1 MKGLANENVQSA
13 SFKMLQKALEMD
25 TDLTQVHGSAR
36 APRDQQGRTMHSG
49 LKFEKTV

>member
-1 MKGLANENVQSA
+1 MRGLANENVQSA

-25 TDLTQVHGSAR
+25 TDLTQVHSSAR
-36 APRDQQGRTMHSG
+36 APRDQGRTMHSD